1 MRLDETYGLSLAFT
15 GLAPVPATVIEIS
28 ASRPIEVA
36 DVRPL
41 LRQTDWAAD
50 RTDDELRTMLS
61 GTPVL
66 VGAWAGDVLVGF
78 ARALSDGRFRAL
90 IEDVVVGRG
99 HRGAG
104 LGGRVVAALL
114 AELSDVELVLL
125 FTDDANARFY
135 GRFGFGPHG
144 HGCYSRT
151 G

>member
-1 MRLDETYGLSLAFT
+1 M

-28 ASRPIEVA
+28 TTRPIGIA

-41 LRQTDWAAD
+41 LRQTGWAAD
-50 RTDDELRTMLS
+50 RTDDELRAMLS

-66 VGAWAGDVLVGF
+66 VGAWEGDALVGF

-90 IEDVVVGRG
+90 IEDVVVDRG

-114 AELSDVELVLL
+114 AELSGVELVLL

-135 GRFGFGPHG
+135 GRSGFGPHG
-144 HGCYSRT
+144 HGCYSRA